1 MSADAYVPRLLDG
14 LLDTLLH
21 ELPAVLVVGPRATG
35 KTTTCRRHAKSII
48 RLDRRAEAL
57 AVAAD
62 PDAVLADLE
71 EPVLID
77 EWQAVPDVLSAV
89 KRLVDDDSRPGRF
102 LLTGSAR
109 SDVFAAGWPAT
120 GRVVRATQW
129 GLCQREILGKVGAPS
144 FFDLL
149 FDGDI
154 RRIGIPARAPDL
166 RGYVDLALSGGFPE
180 LLFASSDAGRRRW
193 LDGYVDQL
201 VTRDAA
207 EAGAER
213 DPRRLRRYLQA
224 IASSTAGIVEHKTLY
239 DAAGITRSSALAYD
253 GLLELLMVTQ
263 QLPAWSSNRLLRL
276 TRMPKRFL
284 ADPALLSALL
294 GVNRLAVL
302 RDGDLLGRLIETFV
316 FAQLRPEQEVSE
328 IRPSLWHLRDANG
341 RHEIDLIAEA
351 PDGRVVGIEV
361 KATSAPDRAS
371 ARHLLWLRE
380 QLGDRFVAGVVF
392 HTGPRAFDLIDGI
405 HALPIAALWGKVL
418 SA

>member
-1 MSADAYVPRLLDG
+1 MSPTTYVPRLLDG
-14 LLDTLLH
+14 LLDELLR

-35 KTTTCRRHAKSII
+35 KTTTCRRHAASII

-62 PDAVLADLE
+62 PDSVLADLE
-71 EPVLID
+71 GPVLID

-89 KRLVDDDSRPGRF
+89 KRLVDDDPRPGRF

-109 SDVFAAGWPAT
+109 SDALAAGWPAT

-129 GLCQREILGKVGAPS
+129 GLCQRELLGKVGARS
-144 FFDLL
+144 FFDCL

-154 RRIGIPARAPDL
+154 RTVVIPAPAPDL
-166 RGYVDLALSGGFPE
+166 AGYVDLALGGGFPE
-180 LLFASSDAGRRRW
+180 AVFASSDSGRRHW
-193 LDGYVDQL
+193 LEGYVDQL
-201 VTRDAA
+201 VSRDAS
-207 EAGAER
+207 ETGTER

-224 IASSTAGIVEHKTLY
+224 IASNTAGVVDHKTLY
-239 DAAGITRSSALAYD
+239 DAAGITRASGLAYD
-253 GLLELLMVTQ
+253 GLLDLLMVTQ
-263 QLPAWSSNRLLRL
+263 QLPAWSGNRLLRL
-276 TRMPKRFL
+276 TRMPKRFV

-316 FAQLRPEQEVSE
+316 FAQLRPEQEASE
-328 IRPSLWHLRDANG
+328 VRPSLWHLRDANG
-341 RHEIDLIAEA
+341 RHEVDLIAEA
-351 PDGRVVGIEV
+351 PDGRVVGIEI

-392 HTGPRAFDLIDGI
+392 HTGPRAFDLIEGI
-405 HALPIAALWGKVL
+405 HALPIASLWGSVRR
-418 SA
+418 A